1 MSAPEQLPLALKL
14 RAGSSLESFIPE
26 GNELLLAALN
36 RLENG
41 GSEQL
46 FIWGEQ
52 GSGRSHLLE
61 AKVRQAGAGG
71 FYLPAAQLDGLSAAV
86 LEGLEQFDLVAVDD
100 IDYLAGRPD
109 WEAALFHL
117 YNRVRDAGKSVL
129 FSASAPP
136 GHCGFTL
143 PDLASR
149 LAAGPVWRVLPL
161 AEDGLMALVR
171 QLGRASG
178 LEVGDDVARYLI
190 SRGTRSAA
198 AVVGLMERL
207 DRHAMARQRRLTIP
221 FVRSLHPGP

>member
-1 MSAPEQLPLALKL
+1 MTVPEQLPLALKL

-36 RLENG
+36 RLG
-41 GSEQL
+41 KGDGEQL

-61 AKVRQAGAGG
+61 AKVREAGAGG
-71 FYLPAAQLDGLSAAV
+71 FYLPASQLAGLSPAV

-100 IDYLAGRPD
+100 IDRLAGRPD
-109 WEAALFHL
+109 WEAGLFHL
-117 YNRVRDAGKSVL
+117 YNRIRDAGRSAL
-129 FSASAPP
+129 FSASVPP
-136 GHCGFTL
+136 GHCGFAL
-143 PDLASR
+143 PDLVSR

-161 AEDGLMALVR
+161 SDDGLMALMR
-171 QLGRASG
+171 QLGRVSG

-198 AVVGLMERL
+198 GVVGLMEQL

-221 FVRSLHPGP
+221 FVRSLYPGS

>member
-14 RAGSSLESFIPE
+14 RAGSSLESFIPT
-26 GNELLLAALN
+26 GNELLLATLN
-36 RLENG
+36 GLG
-41 GSEQL
+41 TGDCEQL

-71 FYLPAAQLDGLSAAV
+71 FYLPAAQLDGLSPAV

-100 IDYLAGRPD
+100 IDSLAGRPD

-117 YNRVRDAGKSVL
+117 YNRVRDAGKSAL

-136 GHCGFTL
+136 AHCGFVL
-143 PDLASR
+143 PDLISR
-149 LAAGPVWRVLPL
+149 LAAGPVWRVLSL
-161 AEDGLMALVR
+161 SEDGLMALMR

-178 LEVGDDVARYLI
+178 LEVGDDVSRYLI
-190 SRGTRSAA
+190 SRGTRSAT
-198 AVVGLMERL
+198 AVVGLMEQL
-207 DRHAMARQRRLTIP
+207 DRHAMARQRRLTVP
-221 FVRSLHPGP
+221 FVRSLYPGC

>member
-36 RLENG
+36 RLDSG

-46 FIWGEQ
+46 FI
-52 GSGRSHLLE
+52 
-61 AKVRQAGAGG
+61 
-71 FYLPAAQLDGLSAAV
+71 SAAV

-149 LAAGPVWRVLPL
+149 LAAGPVWRVRPL

>member
-14 RAGSSLESFIPE
+14 RAGSSLESFVPE
-26 GNELLLAALN
+26 GNELLLATLN
-36 RLENG
+36 RLGNG
-41 GSEQL
+41 DSEQL

-61 AKVRQAGAGG
+61 AKVREAGAAG
-71 FYLPAAQLDGLSAAV
+71 FYLPASQLDGLSPAV

-100 IDYLAGRPD
+100 VDHLAGRPD

-117 YNRVRDAGKSVL
+117 YNRVRDAGKSAL

-136 GHCGFTL
+136 GHCGFAL
-143 PDLASR
+143 PDLMSR
-149 LAAGPVWRVLPL
+149 LAAGPVWKVLPL
-161 AEDGLMALVR
+161 SEDGLMVLMR
-171 QLGRASG
+171 QLGRTVG
-178 LEVGDDVARYLI
+178 LEVGDEVARYLA

-198 AVVGLMERL
+198 AVVGLMEQL

-221 FVRSLHPGP
+221 FVRSLYPGS